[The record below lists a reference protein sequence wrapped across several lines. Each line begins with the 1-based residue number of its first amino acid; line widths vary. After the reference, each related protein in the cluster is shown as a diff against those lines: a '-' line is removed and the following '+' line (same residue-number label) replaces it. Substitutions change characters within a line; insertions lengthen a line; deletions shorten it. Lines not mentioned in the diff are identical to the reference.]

1 MNVRKALALAAAL
14 TMGGAGLAGCSSSSN
29 NDGQPL
35 PTTQAPTGELSKVLA
50 SHGLAD
56 LEATEIVDT
65 LDATPLAKRPTDL
78 LASVRPSEI
87 VLTSADGSETTMPLP
102 KDKFYLSF
110 APYID
115 QTHDCYFHSLT
126 TCTAELSNKDFDVTI
141 VDSDTGEKLV
151 DDTLTSFDNGFISVW
166 LPKGIEAELSVQ
178 YEGKSASAG
187 ISTVADDDATCLT
200 TLQLS

>member
-56 LEATEIVDT
+56 LEATEIVDA
-65 LDATPLAKRPTDL
+65 LDAAPLTERPTDL

-87 VLTSADGSETTMPLP
+87 VLTSTDGSEATMRLP
-102 KDKFYLSF
+102 EDKFYLSF

-115 QTHDCYFHSLT
+115 QSHDCYFHSLT
-126 TCTAELSNKDFDVTI
+126 TCTAELGNKKFDVTVTDAATGETI
-141 VDSDTGEKLV
+141 VDE
-151 DDTLTSFDNGFISVW
+151 TLTSFDNGFIGLW

-187 ISTVADDDATCLT
+187 ISTISDDDATCLT

>member
-141 VDSDTGEKLV
+141 TDTATGEAV
-151 DDTLTSFDNGFISVW
+151 VNETLTSFDNGFIGVW

-187 ISTVADDDATCLT
+187 ISTISDDDATCLT

>member
-14 TMGGAGLAGCSSSSN
+14 TMGGAGLAGFSSSTN
-29 NDGQPL
+29 NDGHPL
-35 PTTQAPTGELSKVLA
+35 PSTQAPTGELSKVLA

-65 LDATPLAKRPTDL
+65 LDATPLAERPTDL

-141 VDSDTGEKLV
+141 TDTATGEAV
-151 DDTLTSFDNGFISVW
+151 VNETLTSFDNGFIGVW
-166 LPKGIEAELSVQ
+166 LPKGIEAELSIQ
-178 YEGKSASAG
+178 YEGKSASTG